1 MADGVTILDIAA
13 ALIVIVSFATAT
25 LKGFAA
31 ELISLA
37 SVVAG
42 LVLSFAFYDR
52 LAAVLVDLGTG
63 DTLALLG
70 GFLLIFAAV
79 VASGILITKLV
90 RKTLKFLYLRWAD
103 RLLGGLFGVLRGWLV
118 VAVIFLAMTAFPV
131 TGNLVA
137 DSISGEFFLTSAGIV
152 VRFAPEELQARFSR
166 EYQRIYQL
174 WLEETRQQH
183 HTREKG

>member
-1 MADGVTILDIAA
+1 MAGGVTILDIVAV
-13 ALIVIVSFATAT
+13 LVVIVSVATAA

-42 LVLSFAFYDR
+42 LVLAFAFYDR

-63 DTLALLG
+63 ESLALLG

-79 VASGILITKLV
+79 VAWGIVMTRLV
-90 RKTLKFLYLRWAD
+90 RKTLRVLYLRWVD
-103 RLLGGLFGVLRGWLV
+103 RLMGAVFGVLRGWLV
-118 VAVIFLAMTAFPV
+118 VAIVFLAMTAFPV

-137 DSISGEFFLTSAGIV
+137 HSLSGEFFLTSAGLV
-152 VRFAPEELQARFSR
+152 VRFAPRELQERFSK

-174 WLEETRQQH
+174 WLEETRQKH
-183 HTREKG
+183 HTRDKG

>member
-1 MADGVTILDIAA
+1 MADGVTILDIVA
-13 ALIVIVSFATAT
+13 ALIVIVSVATAAFI
-25 LKGFAA
+25 GFAA

-42 LVLSFAFYDR
+42 LVLAFAFYDR
-52 LAAVLVDLGTG
+52 LAAVLSDLGTSES
-63 DTLALLG
+63 LALLG

-79 VASGILITKLV
+79 VAGGILMAKLA
-90 RKTLKFLYLRWAD
+90 RKTLKLFYLRWAD
-103 RLLGGLFGVLRGWLV
+103 RLLGAVFGVLRGWLV
-118 VAVIFLAMTAFPV
+118 VAIIFLAMTAFPV

-137 DSISGEFFLTSAGIV
+137 NSISGEFFLTSAGIV
-152 VRFAPEELQARFSR
+152 VRFAPKELQERFSK

-174 WLEETRQQH
+174 WLEETRQEH

>member
-13 ALIVIVSFATAT
+13 VLIVVMSVATAA

-42 LVLSFAFYDR
+42 LVLAFAFYDR
-52 LAAVLVDLGTG
+52 LAAVLADLGTG
-63 DTLALLG
+63 ESLALLG

-79 VASGILITKLV
+79 LALGILLTKLA
-90 RKTLKFLYLRWAD
+90 RKTLKLLYLRLAD
-103 RLLGGLFGVLRGWLV
+103 RLLGGLFGVVRGWLV
-118 VAVIFLAMTAFPV
+118 VSVIFLAMTAFPV

-152 VRFAPEELQARFSR
+152 VRFAPEEFQERFSS
-166 EYQRIYQL
+166 EYNRIYEL
-174 WLEETRQQH
+174 WLDKTRQQH
-183 HTREKG
+183 HTRDKG

>member
-1 MADGVTILDIAA
+1 VVDGVTILDIAA
-13 ALIVIVSFATAT
+13 VLIVIVSVATAA

-37 SVVAG
+37 TVVAG
-42 LVLSFAFYDR
+42 LVLAFAFYDR
-52 LAAVLVDLGTG
+52 LAAVLVDLGSG
-63 DTLALLG
+63 ESLALLG

-79 VASGILITKLV
+79 LAVGILLARQV
-90 RKTLKFLYLRWAD
+90 RKVLNLLYLRLAD
-103 RLLGGLFGVLRGWLV
+103 RLLGGLFGVVRGWLV

-152 VRFAPEELQARFSR
+152 VRFAPRELQERFSN
-166 EYQRIYQL
+166 EYDRIYQL
-174 WLEETRQQH
+174 WLEKTRQEH
-183 HTREKG
+183 HTRDKG

>member
-1 MADGVTILDIAA
+1 MIDGVTILDIAA
-13 ALIVIVSFATAT
+13 VLIVIVSVATAA
-25 LKGFAA
+25 LKGFTT

-42 LVLSFAFYDR
+42 LILAFVFYDR

-63 DTLALLG
+63 ESLALLG
-70 GFLLIFAAV
+70 GFLLIFGGVLALGMV
-79 VASGILITKLV
+79 LTKLA
-90 RKTLKFLYLRWAD
+90 RKTLNLLYLRLAD
-103 RLLGGLFGVLRGWLV
+103 RLLGGLFGVVRGWLV

-152 VRFAPEELQARFSR
+152 VRFAPEELQERFSN
-166 EYQRIYQL
+166 EYHRIYEL

-183 HTREKG
+183 HTRDMG

>member
-13 ALIVIVSFATAT
+13 VLIVIVSVATAA

-42 LVLSFAFYDR
+42 LILAFAFYDR
-52 LAAVLVDLGTG
+52 LAAVLLDLGSG
-63 DTLALLG
+63 ETLALLG

-79 VASGILITKLV
+79 VALGILMTRLV
-90 RKTLKFLYLRWAD
+90 RKTLRLFYLRFAD
-103 RLLGGLFGVLRGWLV
+103 RLLGGVFGVLRGWLV
-118 VAVIFLAMTAFPV
+118 MAIIFLAMTAFPV

-137 DSISGEFFLTSAGIV
+137 NSISGEFFLTSAGIV
-152 VRFAPEELQARFSR
+152 IRFAPEELQERFSK

-174 WLEETRQQH
+174 WLEKTRQEH
-183 HTREKG
+183 HTRDKG